1 MYKDYRDGL
10 MLESLKGIKGTQC
23 KFGGAIKPQQT
34 LGKTGNSRAYKGY
47 TNTSEALK
55 AEADYILRH
64 ELIPLETMVYS
75 KQRQQ
80 IAEGKGSRIPAKFHK
95 QINAIKAKISKLK
108 RTANDLA
115 NTVAD
120 HHYQTN
126 QILVLVKA

>member
-1 MYKDYRDGL
+1 MYKDFRNEL
-10 MLESLKGIKGTQC
+10 MFQSLKEAIPATQC
-23 KFGGAIKPQQT
+23 KFGGTIKPQQT
-34 LGKTGNSRAYKGY
+34 LAKTGNSRAYKGY

-55 AEADYILRH
+55 AEAEYILRN
-64 ELIPLETMVYS
+64 ELIPLETMVYA

-95 QINAIKAKISKLK
+95 QLNEIKGRISKLK

-126 QILVLVKA
+126 QVLVKV